1 MRDWYNDDAARIA
14 PKLEA
19 LKESLEQHLHTT

>member
-1 MRDWYNDDAARIA
+1 MRHWNNDEARIA

-19 LKESLEQHLHTT
+19 IKESLEQHLHTT